1 MSGMPKVS
9 RESVSRIQD
18 FGLAEDRAE
27 DLGEYTVDFVSIRQ
41 DHDLA
46 ALLAGLD
53 GGQCPCPH
61 WGYVI
66 TGELTVRYGDR
77 EETIGAGEAFYMPP
91 GHVPGARAGSEFVQF
106 SPAAQLRDVQA
117 AMAKAMAQLQG
128 T

>member
-1 MSGMPKVS
+1 MSVMPKVS
-9 RESVSRIQD
+9 RDSVSSIQD
-18 FGLAEDRAE
+18 FGVAEDRAE

-46 ALLAGLD
+46 AALSGLD

-66 TGELTVRYGDR
+66 TGELTVRYGEQ
-77 EETIGAGEAFYMPP
+77 EETIGPGEAFYLPP
-91 GHVPGARAGSEFVQF
+91 GHVPAARAGSEFIQF
-106 SPAAQLRDVQA
+106 SPAAQLRDVHA
-117 AMAKAMAQLQG
+117 AMARAMAQQG

>member
-1 MSGMPKVS
+1 MS
-9 RESVSRIQD
+9 RESVGRIQD

-27 DLGEYTVDFVSIRQ
+27 
-41 DHDLA
+41 
-46 ALLAGLD
+46 
-53 GGQCPCPH
+53 
-61 WGYVI
+61 
-66 TGELTVRYGDR
+66 LTVRYGDQ